1 MPPRFIYR
9 LYPIV
14 SRPGNFIRRRYTPA
28 GRLLLGLFVAATLFG
43 IDFSQTMGY
52 QVASLCFGLLATST
66 LLGLRWA
73 PRISLRRVLPAH
85 VTAQI
90 PAYYWIEVRNDGDRL
105 ESDLVVHERLNT
117 RTLSYAE
124 FQRERGERK
133 STNWFDRTMGFPRW
147 VELVRHARGAEIE
160 PCALPPIAA
169 RMTARVKVP
178 LTVRRRGQVEF
189 GVLELRRPDP
199 LGLFMA
205 VRSFALPMQ
214 LLSLPRRFPVP
225 NIALKSERRYQK
237 GGISLALAVGDSQ
250 EFASLRDYRPGDPK
264 RHIHWRSFAK
274 TGRLIVKEYQDEY
287 FDRHA
292 LVVDT
297 HLATDSP
304 QLLESVVSVAASI
317 TAGERPHDSIL
328 DVIIAGRRVLELS
341 AGRGLGDA
349 LQALR
354 YLADVQAA
362 PDEEF
367 AQLSGL
373 IRERAAQLASVILVL
388 GRWDEP
394 RRQLVDDLTR
404 LNLSSISVQVALD
417 DTVETPVRERHA
429 HRSYAVRARHL
440 AADLR
445 MIESPA

>member
-1 MPPRFIYR
+1 MRAAAD
-9 LYPIV
+9 
-14 SRPGNFIRRRYTPA
+14 RR
-28 GRLLLGLFVAATLFG
+28 
-43 IDFSQTMGY
+43 
-52 QVASLCFGLLATST
+52 
-66 LLGLRWA
+66 
-73 PRISLRRVLPAH
+73 AH
-85 VTAQI
+85 
-90 PAYYWIEVRNDGDRL
+90 DG
-105 ESDLVVHERLNT
+105 
-117 RTLSYAE
+117 
-124 FQRERGERK
+124 
-133 STNWFDRTMGFPRW
+133 
-147 VELVRHARGAEIE
+147 
-160 PCALPPIAA
+160 
-169 RMTARVKVP
+169 RVKVP

-297 HLATDSP
+297 LLATDSP

-328 DVIIAGRRVLELS
+328 D
-341 AGRGLGDA
+341 
-349 LQALR
+349 
-354 YLADVQAA
+354 
-362 PDEEF
+362 
-367 AQLSGL
+367 
-373 IRERAAQLASVILVL
+373 
-388 GRWDEP
+388 
-394 RRQLVDDLTR
+394 
-404 LNLSSISVQVALD
+404 
-417 DTVETPVRERHA
+417 
-429 HRSYAVRARHL
+429 
-440 AADLR
+440 
-445 MIESPA
+445 